1 MSKAIQPRLIFEKES
16 LEENLNPLYYKQSID
31 KVEFQTFKNSVLEY
45 LTQIYNHKDAKS
57 ESWLVSNALLPF
69 LENVGFKGCV
79 EAQYHQSKQNQNS
92 TIDLVL
98 TNENVEVIFEAKK
111 PDNRSEMFSAQ
122 NTTAKAMREA
132 ILYYIRERENGNVD
146 LKFIILTDFFN
157 FYIFKAIEFEK
168 LFYKNPC
175 IKKIYEN
182 KNKKGSVIS
191 NNQDFYEEIE
201 KALFSDAFFQGIC
214 ATNLFDRFLY
224 GLHIDLR
231 LFESDCEK
239 YKNIFKVFH
248 KNYLFAEYRPDSNR
262 INQKFFDELL
272 FVLGLKQDSKTN
284 KIEIDTEQN
293 ISFIKIIQAK
303 LTKKPSDS
311 LELFDKS
318 MELLIVWLNRILFLK
333 LIETNLSHFNSKN
346 GFQAFLTKEKIKD
359 FKTLEHLFFE
369 VLAKHYKERQ
379 RDKGFN
385 YLPYLNSS
393 LFLRKKLESH
403 FSIKDLD
410 NFDIVPYRN
419 TQVRDINT
427 HKKITDKLPFL
438 AYLFDFLNA
447 FDFDKDFEK
456 RVKTKQDKQTQQ
468 KTQEKDEIT
477 DSDNAMD
484 SRILGLVFEELNG
497 FKEGSFYTP
506 GFITEY
512 MCKEALEKIILEK
525 FNKLFSANV
534 QDLENAREYLKLEL
548 KSGNTQARDK
558 LKEALLSIR
567 VCDPSVGSGH
577 FLASALN
584 YLCYYFDYFTLSGL
598 KDVSLKIENDT
609 LKQGFHYKRPKS
621 EEEQN
626 HKNQKAL
633 FTLKRQIIESCLFGV
648 DINPISC
655 KIARLRLWIELLK
668 NSYYIFENGKLDS
681 NIHKLETLPNIDINI
696 KCGNALTS
704 YLPIF
709 DPLLINIKEKIKE
722 YQRLESDYFNCRY
735 TNRDDHIEKIKK
747 AKKDILQIHLATKFK
762 EELLQLS
769 EKCDEYSKNYE
780 KYGIDELSEHY
791 EFLKNNVRIN
801 GLFPRTNE
809 VDKEKAQQA
818 LENLKK
824 EHNKIFKTFEWRIEF
839 SKLLDTGLTQEQI
852 VSNNKNKQK
861 GNFKN
866 LHKNNQSD
874 FLGFDLVIGNP
885 PYIRQEEIKHL
896 KPQLQKA
903 FRIYKGTS
911 DIYTYFYEQ
920 GHKILKH
927 NGILSFIT
935 SNKYCRAG
943 YGEPLRE
950 FLLKNTSLLYY
961 IELNGIKVFDSA
973 SVDTSILSFIKAKNQ
988 DSKHTFYY
996 AHPKDYDT
1004 KSKAPLQRHITPKR
1018 LLQSSLSAE
1027 SFIFQ
1032 DTATAALK
1040 AKIEAIGTPLKRW
1053 DISIYRGILTGYN
1066 EAFIIDSNKRDE
1078 ILRNCDDTQAS
1089 LKPFLSLRSDKVGVA
1104 IHKHNDKGEIMLTE
1118 RERTE
1123 QLIKPILRGRDI
1135 KRYSYEW
1142 AQLWIINTHNGY
1154 TTSDSS
1160 FTQSLQEL
1168 QQPTNLTQD
1177 TRIAK
1182 NTESKKVK
1190 IPPIDINDY
1199 PALKAHLDTHWD
1211 KIAKRADKGITPYNL
1226 RNCAYLEEFAKEKI
1240 VYSEIVKEPQFHL
1253 DSGEFKFGNF
1263 YAEATSFILSGN
1275 ENLTHSL
1282 HYLLGILHSKLIT
1295 YAFKKFYAG
1304 GGLGESGYRYKKAFL
1319 ERLPIPKV
1327 DSKTEAEFI
1336 QIVQEIL
1343 ESKKQGKNTKELESK
1358 LDTMVFKLY
1367 HLSDDEIKLIEC
1379 GGGGNHSSIAYSKH

>member
-1 MSKAIQPRLIFEKES
+1 
-16 LEENLNPLYYKQSID
+16 
-31 KVEFQTFKNSVLEY
+31 
-45 LTQIYNHKDAKS
+45 
-57 ESWLVSNALLPF
+57 
-69 LENVGFKGCV
+69 
-79 EAQYHQSKQNQNS
+79 
-92 TIDLVL
+92 
-98 TNENVEVIFEAKK
+98 
-111 PDNRSEMFSAQ
+111 
-122 NTTAKAMREA
+122 
-132 ILYYIRERENGNVD
+132 
-146 LKFIILTDFFN
+146 
-157 FYIFKAIEFEK
+157 
-168 LFYKNPC
+168 
-175 IKKIYEN
+175 
-182 KNKKGSVIS
+182 
-191 NNQDFYEEIE
+191 
-201 KALFSDAFFQGIC
+201 
-214 ATNLFDRFLY
+214 
-224 GLHIDLR
+224 
-231 LFESDCEK
+231 
-239 YKNIFKVFH
+239 
-248 KNYLFAEYRPDSNR
+248 
-262 INQKFFDELL
+262 
-272 FVLGLKQDSKTN
+272 
-284 KIEIDTEQN
+284 
-293 ISFIKIIQAK
+293 
-303 LTKKPSDS
+303 
-311 LELFDKS
+311 

-393 LFLRKKLESH
+393 LFLRKELESH

-438 AYLFDFLNA
+438 EYLFDFLNT

-512 MCKEALEKIILEK
+512 MCKKSLEKIVLEK

-648 DINPISC
+648 DINPVSC
-655 KIARLRLWIELLK
+655 EIARLRLWIELLK
-668 NSYYIFENGKLDS
+668 NSYYDKLDS

-696 KCGNALTS
+696 KCGNSLAAIIDANITLENFTEKLDEKYKKAQKNQNLFATKSLES
-704 YLPIF
+704 Y
-709 DPLLINIKEKIKE
+709 INDIKKKASIKFSELKNSVENYKNETDKEKALFYKKKYERAYFYLKE
-722 YQRLESDYFNCRY
+722 L
-735 TNRDDHIEKIKK
+735 
-747 AKKDILQIHLATKFK
+747 FK
-762 EELLQLS
+762 RN
-769 EKCDEYSKNYE
+769 CDEYSNFYHALKDFFYQYGYVNFLNLDLETRMTLESYVENFEFHKSVDYERKNHRE
-780 KYGIDELSEHY
+780 IKQ
-791 EFLKNNVRIN
+791 
-801 GLFPRTNE
+801 
-809 VDKEKAQQA
+809 KE
-818 LENLKK
+818 LENLLKLL
-824 EHNKIFKTFEWRIEF
+824 KTYENFQNQVAFEWRFAFPEV
-839 SKLLDTGLTQEQI
+839 LD
-852 VSNNKNKQK
+852 SN
-861 GNFKN
+861 G
-866 LHKNNQSD
+866 D

-950 FLLKNTSLLYY
+950 FLLEATALLYY

-973 SVDTSILSFIKAKNQ
+973 SVDTSILSFIKTTP
-988 DSKHTFYY
+988 DSTHTFDF

-1004 KSKAPLQRHITPKR
+1004 KANAPLQEYITPQS
-1018 LLQSSLSAE
+1018 LLQSSLTKE

-1032 DTATAALK
+1032 DSTNAALK
-1040 AKIEAIGTPLKRW
+1040 AKIEAIGTPLKEW
-1053 DISIYRGILTGYN
+1053 DISINYGIKTGYN
-1066 EAFIIDSNKRDE
+1066 EAFIIDSTKRDE

-1089 LKPFLSLRSDKVGVA
+1089 LKPFLSLRSEA
-1104 IHKHNDKGEIMLTE
+1104 QAFHKHNDKGEIMLTE

-1142 AQLWIINTHNGY
+1142 AGLWIINTHNGY

-1160 FTQSLQEL
+1160 LTQSLQEL
-1168 QQPTNLTQD
+1168 QQNTSVITDKVTPSHFASQPTNLTQD

-1182 NTESKKVK
+1182 DIESSHCETSAGIRGKARRSRSFFSNPQATSKIK

-1211 KIAKRADKGITPYNL
+1211 KIAKRADKGTTPYNL
-1226 RNCAYLEEFAKEKI
+1226 RNCAYLEEFEKEKI
-1240 VYSEIVKEPQFHL
+1240 VYSEIVREPQFYL
-1253 DSGEFKFGNF
+1253 DNGEFKFGSF

-1275 ENLTHSL
+1275 ENFKHSL

-1295 YAFKKFYAG
+1295 YAFKEFYAG

-1343 ESKKQGKNTKELESK
+1343 EKKKVDSTIDTPTLESK
-1358 LDTMVFKLY
+1358 LDNLVYQLY
-1367 HLSDDEIKLIEC
+1367 NLSDDEIRLVESM
-1379 GGGGNHSSIAYSKH
+1379 GGG

>member
-1 MSKAIQPRLIFEKES
+1 
-16 LEENLNPLYYKQSID
+16 
-31 KVEFQTFKNSVLEY
+31 
-45 LTQIYNHKDAKS
+45 
-57 ESWLVSNALLPF
+57 
-69 LENVGFKGCV
+69 
-79 EAQYHQSKQNQNS
+79 
-92 TIDLVL
+92 
-98 TNENVEVIFEAKK
+98 
-111 PDNRSEMFSAQ
+111 
-122 NTTAKAMREA
+122 
-132 ILYYIRERENGNVD
+132 
-146 LKFIILTDFFN
+146 
-157 FYIFKAIEFEK
+157 
-168 LFYKNPC
+168 
-175 IKKIYEN
+175 
-182 KNKKGSVIS
+182 
-191 NNQDFYEEIE
+191 
-201 KALFSDAFFQGIC
+201 
-214 ATNLFDRFLY
+214 
-224 GLHIDLR
+224 
-231 LFESDCEK
+231 
-239 YKNIFKVFH
+239 
-248 KNYLFAEYRPDSNR
+248 
-262 INQKFFDELL
+262 
-272 FVLGLKQDSKTN
+272 
-284 KIEIDTEQN
+284 
-293 ISFIKIIQAK
+293 
-303 LTKKPSDS
+303 
-311 LELFDKS
+311 
-318 MELLIVWLNRILFLK
+318 MELLIIWLNRILFLK
-333 LIETNLSHFNSKN
+333 LIETNLIYFNDKN
-346 GFQAFLTKEKIKD
+346 GFQPFLTKEKIKD

-369 VLAKHYKERQ
+369 VLAKDYATRKE
-379 RDKGFN
+379 DKDFN

-393 LFLRKKLESH
+393 LFLRKELESH

-506 GFITEY
+506 GFITEH
-512 MCKEALEKIILEK
+512 MCKKSLEKIVLEK

-648 DINPISC
+648 DINPVSC
-655 KIARLRLWIELLK
+655 EIARLRLWIELLK
-668 NSYYIFENGKLDS
+668 NSYYDKLDS

-696 KCGNALTS
+696 KCGNSLAAIIDANITLENFTEKLDEKYKKAQKNQNLFATKSLES
-704 YLPIF
+704 Y
-709 DPLLINIKEKIKE
+709 INDIKKKASIEFSELKNSVENYKNETDKEKALFYKKE
-722 YQRLESDYFNCRY
+722 YERAYFY
-735 TNRDDHIEKIKK
+735 
-747 AKKDILQIHLATKFK
+747 
-762 EELLQLS
+762 LS
-769 EKCDEYSKNYE
+769 ELFKRNCDEYSNFYHALKDFFYQYGYVNFLNLDLETRMTLESYVENFEFHKSVDYERKNHRE
-780 KYGIDELSEHY
+780 IKQ
-791 EFLKNNVRIN
+791 
-801 GLFPRTNE
+801 
-809 VDKEKAQQA
+809 KE
-818 LENLKK
+818 LENLLKLL
-824 EHNKIFKTFEWRIEF
+824 KTYENFQNQVAFEWRFAFPEV
-839 SKLLDTGLTQEQI
+839 LD
-852 VSNNKNKQK
+852 SN
-861 GNFKN
+861 G
-866 LHKNNQSD
+866 D

-950 FLLKNTSLLYY
+950 FLLEATALLYY

-973 SVDTSILSFIKAKNQ
+973 SVDTSILSFIKTTP
-988 DSKHTFYY
+988 DSKHTFDF

-1004 KSKAPLQRHITPKR
+1004 KANAPLQDQITPQS
-1018 LLQSSLSAE
+1018 LLQSSLTKE

-1032 DTATAALK
+1032 DSTNAALK
-1040 AKIEAIGTPLKRW
+1040 AKIEAIGTPLKEW
-1053 DISIYRGILTGYN
+1053 DISINYGIKTGYN
-1066 EAFIIDSNKRDE
+1066 EAFIIDSTKRDE
-1078 ILRNCDDTQAS
+1078 ILRNCVS
-1089 LKPFLSLRSDKVGVA
+1089 E
-1104 IHKHNDKGEIMLTE
+1104 NE
-1118 RERTE
+1118 RQRTSE
-1123 QLIKPILRGRDI
+1123 LIKPILRGRDI

-1142 AQLWIINTHNGY
+1142 AGLWIINTHNGY

-1160 FTQSLQEL
+1160 LTQSLQEL
-1168 QQPTNLTQD
+1168 QQNASVITDKVTPSHFASQPTNLTQD

-1182 NTESKKVK
+1182 DIESSHCETSAGSRGKARRSRSFFSNPQATSKIK

-1211 KIAKRADKGITPYNL
+1211 KIAKRADKGETPYNL

-1240 VYSEIVKEPQFHL
+1240 VYSEIVKEPQFYL
-1253 DSGEFKFGNF
+1253 DNGEFKFGSF

-1275 ENLTHSL
+1275 ENFTHSL
-1282 HYLLGILHSKLIT
+1282 HYLLGVLHSKLIT
-1295 YAFKKFYAG
+1295 YAFKEFYAG

-1343 ESKKQGKNTKELESK
+1343 ESKKQGRDTKELEST
-1358 LDTMVFKLY
+1358 LDKMVCKLY
-1367 HLSDDEIKLIEC
+1367 NLSDDEIELIESM
-1379 GGGGNHSSIAYSKH
+1379 GGGQHSPTSHSSH